1 MQLIDRRMLRVSLAV
16 LAGVSIVIVLSLL
29 IIESRTV
36 KDEYYV
42 SHADRTRAIEAIESD
57 FTAALETM
65 ESALAT
71 GRNVP
76 PSIELIF
83 ARLSDNNERLQLLAD
98 LPRPNL
104 GFQSLLVE
112 FDNEL
117 RQFIASGQAFAKRQ
131 NAMAEALQV
140 LQDEAPVL
148 VRELREEGSPAQSQ
162 LVFMVAIDL
171 IEFASGPIRSDAT
184 QLRERMESVRIAVG
198 PEPDIAERTR
208 RVLGAAN
215 SIIDGHTAAENA
227 LIAVRMSSAPTV
239 LSATRSAILDANRE
253 IVRRAERARL
263 LLSVC
268 AVLLLVGAAYTLIQL
283 QASYRELNKS
293 NARLETANSSLEE
306 QVAAR
311 TMLLSKANSDLKE
324 SQVQLIHAEKMSS
337 LGQMVAGISH
347 EINTPLWYLMNNSSV
362 IQERLETMAELCAV
376 AKSMIAGVRSQTKI
390 KDAIRRG
397 LNDMDRL
404 LKGGIEDDID
414 EAKNLIQDSIFGL
427 EDLTS
432 LAQGLKDF
440 SRLDRAIHGQ
450 FDVNEGL
457 DKALLVASSRIKN
470 RITVHKHY
478 RDVPSIY
485 CSASQI
491 NQIFLNLLTNAADA
505 ISGDGDIVL
514 QTWEEDDN
522 VVISISD
529 SGTGIPADVLPNI
542 LDPFFTTKEVGKGT
556 GLGLSIVDQIV
567 TKHDGEIHIESEPGE
582 GTCVTVTLPISRH
595 DANIVDLGADDED
608 APILDVI
615 AAASVDNTVQLAED
629 VPRRLSA

>member
-1 MQLIDRRMLRVSLAV
+1 MLRNSLAI

-29 IIESRTV
+29 IIESMTV

-42 SHADRTRAIEAIESD
+42 AHADRTLAIDAIERDIAATLESMGSAY
-57 FTAALETM
+57 AA
-65 ESALAT
+65 
-71 GRNVP
+71 GRNVS
-76 PSIELIF
+76 PSIESAF
-83 ARLSDNNERLQLLAD
+83 ARLSVNNERLQTLAD

-104 GFQSLLVE
+104 AFQSLIVA
-112 FDNEL
+112 FDGEL
-117 RQFIASGQAFAKRQ
+117 RDFIAKGRTFVERQ
-131 NAMAEALQV
+131 NATAEALQI

-148 VRELREEGSPAQSQ
+148 VRELREESSPAQSQ

-171 IEFASGPIRSDAT
+171 IEFASGPIRSDAA
-184 QLRERMESVRIAVG
+184 QLHERIESARSNIA
-198 PEPDIAERTR
+198 PDS
-208 RVLGAAN
+208 GAAGRSRSVLDAAK
-215 SIIDGHTAAENA
+215 SIVDGHIAADNA
-227 LIAVRMSSAPTV
+227 LNAVRMNGAPTV
-239 LSATRSAILDANRE
+239 LSATRSAALDANRE

-268 AVLLLVGAAYTLIQL
+268 AVLLLVGAAYTLIRL

-293 NARLETANSSLEE
+293 NARLETANSGLEE

-311 TMLLSKANSDLKE
+311 TALLSKANSDLKE

-376 AKSMIAGVRSQTKI
+376 AKSMIAGVRSRTTI
-390 KDAIRRG
+390 KDAIRCG

-404 LKGGIEDDID
+404 LKDGIEDDID

-440 SRLDRAIHGQ
+440 SRLDRAIQGQ

-457 DKALLVASSRIKN
+457 DKALLIASSRIKN
-470 RITVHKHY
+470 KIAVHKHY

-491 NQIFLNLLTNAADA
+491 NQVFLNLLTNAADA
-505 ISGDGDIVL
+505 ISGSGDIVL

-529 SGTGIPADVLPNI
+529 SGAGIPADVLPNI

-567 TKHDGEIHIESEPGE
+567 TKHDGEIHIESEAGE

-595 DANIVDLGADDED
+595 DAKIVDLGLDDTD
-608 APILDVI
+608 MPILDVTAI
-615 AAASVDNTVQLAED
+615 ASVDNTSQSAED
-629 VPRRLSA
+629 APRRLSA

>member
-1 MQLIDRRMLRVSLAV
+1 MQQINRRMLRTSLAI

-29 IIESRTV
+29 IIESMTV

-42 SHADRTRAIEAIESD
+42 AHADRTRAIDAIERD
-57 FTAALETM
+57 IAATLESM
-65 ESALAT
+65 GSAYAA
-71 GRNVP
+71 GRNVS
-76 PSIELIF
+76 PSIESAF
-83 ARLSDNNERLQLLAD
+83 ARLSVNNERLQTLAD

-104 GFQSLLVE
+104 AFQSLIVA
-112 FDNEL
+112 FDGEL
-117 RQFIASGQAFAKRQ
+117 RDFIGKGRTFVERQ
-131 NAMAEALQV
+131 NAMAEALQI

-148 VRELREEGSPAQSQ
+148 VRELREESSPAQSQ

-171 IEFASGPIRSDAT
+171 IEFASGPIRSDPA
-184 QLRERMESVRIAVG
+184 QLHERIENARSNIA
-198 PEPDIAERTR
+198 PDSGAFGRSR
-208 RVLGAAN
+208 NVLDAAK
-215 SIIDGHTAAENA
+215 SIVDGHIAADNA
-227 LIAVRMSSAPTV
+227 LNAVRMNGAPTV
-239 LSATRSAILDANRE
+239 LSATRSAALDANRE

-268 AVLLLVGAAYTLIQL
+268 AVLLLVGAAYTLIRL
-283 QASYRELNKS
+283 QASYRELNQS
-293 NARLETANSSLEE
+293 NARLETANSGLEE

-311 TMLLSKANSDLKE
+311 TALLSKANSDLKE

-376 AKSMIAGVRSQTKI
+376 AKSMIAGVRSRTTI
-390 KDAIRRG
+390 KDAIRCG

-404 LKGGIEDDID
+404 LKDGIEDDID

-440 SRLDRAIHGQ
+440 SRLDRAIQGQ

-457 DKALLVASSRIKN
+457 DKALLIASSRIKN
-470 RITVHKHY
+470 KITVHKHY

-491 NQIFLNLLTNAADA
+491 NQVFLNLLTNAADA
-505 ISGDGDIVL
+505 ISGSGDIVL

-529 SGTGIPADVLPNI
+529 SGAGIPADVLPNI

-567 TKHDGEIHIESEPGE
+567 TKHDGEIHIESEAGE

-595 DANIVDLGADDED
+595 DAKIVDLGLDDTD
-608 APILDVI
+608 MPILDVTAI
-615 AAASVDNTVQLAED
+615 ASVDNTSQSAED
-629 VPRRLSA
+629 APRRLSA

>member
-1 MQLIDRRMLRVSLAV
+1 MLRVSLAI
-16 LAGVSIVIVLSLL
+16 LAGVSTIIVLSLL

-57 FTAALETM
+57 FAAALETM
-65 ESALAT
+65 ESAFAT

-104 GFQSLLVE
+104 EFQSLLVD

-117 RQFIASGQAFAKRQ
+117 RKFTASGRAFAARQ

-148 VRELREEGSPAQSQ
+148 VRELRDEGSPAQSQ

-171 IEFASGPIRSDAT
+171 IEFASGPTRSDAT
-184 QLRERMESVRIAVG
+184 QLRERLDSVRTDVG
-198 PEPDIAERTR
+198 PESGIAERTR
-208 RVLGAAN
+208 SVLGAAK
-215 SIIDGHTAAENA
+215 SIVDGHTAAENA
-227 LIAVRMSSAPTV
+227 LTAVRMSSAPTV

-268 AVLLLVGAAYTLIQL
+268 AVLLLVGAAYTLTRL

-293 NARLETANSSLEE
+293 NARLETANSGLEE

-311 TMLLSKANSDLKE
+311 TALLSKANSDLKE

-376 AKSMIAGVRSQTKI
+376 ARSMITGVRSRTTI
-390 KDAIRRG
+390 KDAIRCG

-440 SRLDRAIHGQ
+440 SRLDRAIQGP

-470 RITVHKHY
+470 RIAVHKHY

-505 ISGDGDIVL
+505 ISGSGDIVL

-529 SGTGIPADVLPNI
+529 SGAGIPAEVLPNI

-595 DANIVDLGADDED
+595 DAKIVDLGLDDKD
-608 APILDVI
+608 TPILDVT
-615 AAASVDNTVQLAED
+615 AVASVDNTGQSAED

>member
-1 MQLIDRRMLRVSLAV
+1 MQLINRRMLRVSLAI

-42 SHADRTRAIEAIESD
+42 SHADRIRAIEAIESN
-57 FTAALETM
+57 FAAALETM
-65 ESALAT
+65 ESAFAT

-98 LPRPNL
+98 LPRSNL
-104 GFQSLLVE
+104 GFQSLLVD

-117 RQFIASGQAFAKRQ
+117 RQFTASGQAFVARQ
-131 NAMAEALQV
+131 NAMAEALQI

-148 VRELREEGSPAQSQ
+148 VRELREESSPAQSQ

-171 IEFASGPIRSDAT
+171 IEFSSGPIRSDAT
-184 QLRERMESVRIAVG
+184 QLHERIESARSNIA
-198 PEPDIAERTR
+198 PDSGTAGRSRSVLDAAE
-208 RVLGAAN
+208 
-215 SIIDGHTAAENA
+215 SIVDGHTTAENA
-227 LIAVRMSSAPTV
+227 LITVRMSSAPTV

-253 IVRRAERARL
+253 IVRRAERARF
-263 LLSVC
+263 LLSMC
-268 AVLLLVGAAYTLIQL
+268 AVLLLVGAAYTLIRL

-293 NARLETANSSLEE
+293 NERLENANSSLEE
-306 QVAAR
+306 RVAAR
-311 TMLLSKANSDLKE
+311 TALLSKANSDLKE

-362 IQERLETMAELCAV
+362 IQDRLETITELCAV
-376 AKSMIAGVRSQTKI
+376 ARSMTTGARSRTLI
-390 KDAIRRG
+390 KDAIRCG
-397 LNDMDRL
+397 LKDMDRL

-414 EAKNLIQDSIFGL
+414 EAKNLVQDSIFGL
-427 EDLTS
+427 EELTS

-440 SRLDRAIHGQ
+440 SRLDRAIQGP

-470 RITVHKHY
+470 RISVHKSY
-478 RDVPSIY
+478 RDVPPIY

-491 NQIFLNLLTNAADA
+491 NQVFLNLLTNAADA
-505 ISGDGDIVL
+505 ISGGGDIVL

-522 VVISISD
+522 VLISISD
-529 SGTGIPADVLPNI
+529 SGAGIPADVLPNI

-567 TKHDGEIHIESEPGE
+567 TKHEGEIQIESEPGE
-582 GTCVTVTLPISRH
+582 GTCVTVTLPISMH
-595 DANIVDLGADDED
+595 DAKVVDLGLDDKD
-608 APILDVI
+608 APIIDVTAI
-615 AAASVDNTVQLAED
+615 AAVDNTGQLAED
-629 VPRRLSA
+629 APRRLSA